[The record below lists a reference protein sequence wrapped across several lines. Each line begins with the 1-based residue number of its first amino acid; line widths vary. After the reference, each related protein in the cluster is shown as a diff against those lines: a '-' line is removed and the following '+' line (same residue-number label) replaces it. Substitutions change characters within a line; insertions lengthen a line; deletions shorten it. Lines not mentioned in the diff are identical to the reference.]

1 MPAGEAGSCYMM
13 DFIHITKQPLSIE
26 QVTSLVAAPNLGGIN
41 VFVGAVRNQT
51 KGKKVVRLEYE
62 AYEPMALSEMKK
74 IALRVKEQWPLASI
88 AIHHRVGLLQTGE
101 AAVVIAVATPHRA
114 DAFAACQFAI
124 DTLKETVPI
133 WKKEVF
139 EDGEEWVSAH
149 P

>member
-1 MPAGEAGSCYMM
+1 MSELV
-13 DFIHITKQPLSIE
+13 HITDQPLDVK
-26 QVTSLVAAPNLGGIN
+26 QVTALVGAPNLGGIN
-41 VFVGAVRNQT
+41 VFVGAVRDQT
-51 KGKKVVRLEYE
+51 KGKKVIRLEYE
-62 AYEPMALSEMKK
+62 AYKPMALSEMKK
-74 IALRVKEQWPLASI
+74 IALRVREQWPLASI

-114 DAFAACQFAI
+114 DAFTACQFAI